1 MLFNTFLSAVAL
13 SGLVSSAAGTSS
25 HHLPKRPQIEASP
38 YGTGKAFPASQPRS
52 RKDFCYVKP
61 GKGQNVDDA
70 PRILKAFKKCNKGG
84 TIVLDQKYTVGSP
97 LDLTWLAHVDVI
109 ITGEIVFKSDPYYWA
124 DHSFKYDFQ
133 NMSSFWKIG
142 GKDIH
147 IYGDLKNGDSLLN
160 GQGQAYW
167 EEMAVNKTLLRPILL
182 TIEDAHG
189 LTMSNLRMRN
199 PPNWFNII
207 INSTDVLISDLDL
220 QAKSLNGVKI
230 ANSDG
235 WDTYRSDRVVIQNSV
250 IDNTDDCVSFKPN
263 STNVVV
269 QNLVCNGSHGISVG
283 SLGQYKGETDIVENL
298 YIYNVSMSNASDGA
312 RIKVWPGVES
322 AFQDLL
328 NGGGGLGR
336 VRNVTYDTF
345 YHENNDNAIT
355 ITQCYGQKNQ
365 TLCNEFPVSHIA
377 LQKLSGVNN
386 LCKANLTIED
396 ITMKNFWGT
405 VSTKYDPRAGS
416 LVCSAPDR
424 CSNIVAKDIRVQVPS
439 KKPPVYDCQNI
450 DTSTLAITC
459 RDPTNARDT
468 TNG

>member
-1 MLFNTFLSAVAL
+1 MLVQSVFLTAAL
-13 SGLVSSAAGTSS
+13 CSLLSSAATTS
-25 HHLPKRPQIEASP
+25 HGLPKRPHVEAAP
-38 YGTGKAFPASQPRS
+38 YGTGKAFPKSPSRS
-52 RKDFCYVKP
+52 REDICYVKP
-61 GKGQNVDDA
+61 GKGKNADDA
-70 PRILKAFKKCNKGG
+70 PAILKAFKKCNKGG
-84 TIVLDQKYTVGSP
+84 TIVLDQKYTIGSP
-97 LDLTWLAHVDVI
+97 LDLTWLAHVDVV
-109 ITGEIVFKSDPYYWA
+109 ITGQVDFKSDPYYWA
-124 DHSFKYDFQ
+124 ENSFKFGYQ
-133 NMSSFWKIG
+133 NMSSFWKWG

-147 IYGDLKNGDSLLN
+147 IYGDLNKGPSVLDGK
-160 GQGQAYW
+160 GQDYW
-167 EEMAVNKTLLRPILL
+167 EEMAVNSTLLRPILFSV
-182 TIEDAHG
+182 EGAHG

-199 PPNWFNII
+199 SPNWFNII

-298 YIYNVSMSNASDGA
+298 YIYNISMSNASDGA
-312 RIKVWPGVES
+312 RIKVWPGVET
-322 AFQDLL
+322 AFQSLL

-336 VRNVTYDTF
+336 
-345 YHENNDNAIT
+345 
-355 ITQCYGQKNQ
+355 CYGQKNQ
-365 TLCNEFPVSHIA
+365 TLCNEFP
-377 LQKLSGVNN
+377 
-386 LCKANLTIED
+386 ANLTIED

-405 VSTKYDPRAGS
+405 VSKKYDPRAGT

-424 CSNIVAKDIRVQVPS
+424 CSNIVAQNITVGVPN
-439 KKPPVYDCQNI
+439 KKAAIYDCQNL
-450 DTSTLAITC
+450 DTKKLDFTC
-459 RDPTNARDT
+459 RDPTSDRDT